1 MRNILRVAGAAI
13 LLAATAQPA
22 SAAWYKASTKHFIIY
37 ANFSPAKLTEFASK
51 LERFDQTVRFAR
63 RMEDPPVGDG
73 NRLTVYVVR
82 NIRTVQKLANGQNV
96 GGFYIGRAVG
106 PFAVVPKSTDMDF
119 GADYDEAQ
127 IIFFH
132 EYAHHLM
139 FQQLDTP
146 LPEWL
151 VEGFAEFMST
161 ASFEKDGSVMLG
173 RAANHRA
180 VSLIYGDQLPL
191 ETLLSGNYG
200 RLNDELRESVY
211 AKGWLLTHYL
221 NFDQTRRPQLAK
233 YVQEIAA
240 GKGGLEAARSAFGD
254 LHKLDN
260 ELRDYVKQ
268 RRISALRIQPRS
280 PTAPTVEVTALSP
293 GAATVL
299 PLRIDSKMGVDN
311 ETAEPLAVKIRKVE
325 AKYPGDPLV
334 EVTLAE
340 AEIDSGHPEASEAA
354 ADRALSAD
362 PRNTEAMIFKARSII
377 ERAMAT
383 KTPDP
388 KLFAQGRDWL
398 LKANKIDSEDPEP
411 LVEYYKSYLFEG
423 LPPTKNAIDAL
434 HYASNLAPQ
443 DSELRLN
450 SAMQYVRDK
459 DLKEAR
465 STLAPIAFNPHDSG
479 MADAAR
485 KVIARIDAGDA
496 AGALK
501 VTEAESSEPAPSK
514 GSN

>member
-1 MRNILRVAGAAI
+1 MRACLRTAGAAL
-13 LLAATAQPA
+13 LLAIAAQPA
-22 SAAWYKASTKHFIIY
+22 SAAWHKASTRHFIIY
-37 ANFSPAKLTEFASK
+37 ADLNPDKLTEYASK
-51 LERFDQTVRFAR
+51 LERFDQVVRHAR

-82 NIRTVQKLANGQNV
+82 DIRAVQKLANSSDI

-106 PFAVVPKSTDMDF
+106 PFAVVPKRTDSFDVS
-119 GADYDEAQ
+119 YDEAQ

-139 FQQLDTP
+139 LQQIDTP

-161 ASFEKDGSVMLG
+161 ASFEKDGSIMLG
-173 RAANHRA
+173 RPANHRA

-191 ETLLSGNYG
+191 ETLLAGNY
-200 RLNDELRESVY
+200 RNLNDELRESVY

-221 NFDQTRRPQLAK
+221 NFDAARRPQLPK

-240 GKGGLEAARSAFGD
+240 GKGGLEAARAAFGD
-254 LHKLDN
+254 LKKLEA
-260 ELRDYVKQ
+260 ELKEYVKQ
-268 RRISALRIQPRS
+268 RRISALRIM
-280 PTAPTVEVTALSP
+280 PTDRTPPPVNVTPLSA
-293 GAATVL
+293 GAAMVL
-299 PLRIDSKMGVDN
+299 PLRMDSKMGVD
-311 ETAEPLAVKIRKVE
+311 EKTAEPLAVKVRKVE
-325 AKYPGDPLV
+325 ARYPGDPLV

-340 AEIDSGHPEASEAA
+340 AEIDSGHHDASEAA
-354 ADRALSAD
+354 ADRVLAAD
-362 PRNTEAMIFKARSII
+362 PNNTEAMIFKARSIV
-377 ERAMAT
+377 ERAAKA

-388 KLFAQGRDWL
+388 KQFTLGRQWL

-411 LVEYYKSYLFEG
+411 LLEYYNSFLLEG
-423 LPPTKNAIDAL
+423 GTPTKNAIDAL

-443 DSELRLN
+443 DANLRLT
-450 SAMQYVRDK
+450 SAIQYVRDK
-459 DLKEAR
+459 NLKEAR
-465 STLAPIAFNPHDSG
+465 RTLVPIAFDPHDSA

-501 VTEAESSEPAPSK
+501 VTEAPPETTAPSK

>member
-1 MRNILRVAGAAI
+1 
-13 LLAATAQPA
+13 
-22 SAAWYKASTKHFIIY
+22 
-37 ANFSPAKLTEFASK
+37 
-51 LERFDQTVRFAR
+51 
-63 RMEDPPVGDG
+63 
-73 NRLTVYVVR
+73 
-82 NIRTVQKLANGQNV
+82 
-96 GGFYIGRAVG
+96 
-106 PFAVVPKSTDMDF
+106 
-119 GADYDEAQ
+119 
-127 IIFFH
+127 
-132 EYAHHLM
+132 
-139 FQQLDTP
+139 
-146 LPEWL
+146 
-151 VEGFAEFMST
+151 
-161 ASFEKDGSVMLG
+161 
-173 RAANHRA
+173 

-254 LHKLDN
+254 LHKLEN

-280 PTAPTVEVTALSP
+280 PTPPTVEVTALSP

-311 ETAEPLAVKIRKVE
+311 QTAEPLAAKVRKVE

-377 ERAMAT
+377 ERGMAT

-388 KLFAQGRDWL
+388 KRFAQGRDWL

-443 DSELRLN
+443 DPELRLN